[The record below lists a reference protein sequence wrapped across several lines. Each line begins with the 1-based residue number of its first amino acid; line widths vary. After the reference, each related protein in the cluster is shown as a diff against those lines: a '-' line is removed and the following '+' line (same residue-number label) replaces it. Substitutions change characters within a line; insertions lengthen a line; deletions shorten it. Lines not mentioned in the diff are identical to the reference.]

1 MTEYKI
7 VGTVPNLRII
17 TTPANG
23 TWLPAP
29 LYVLAYNEGDTVAGM
44 NTYRRD
50 TEPSCDAQSRT
61 SSE

>member
-7 VGTVPNLRII
+7 VGTGPNLRII

-44 NTYRRD
+44 NTYR
-50 TEPSCDAQSRT
+50 SRYRAFVRRT
-61 SSE
+61 IADF